1 MDTALNSKVLID
13 RLFSLLDDW
22 RNLPAYQLER
32 RADILFAIYLDKII
46 KSKFGDTIDFIV
58 PEFPVRVGDISEKLP
73 DLNKSFKIDYVA
85 VCEQAKR
92 VYFIELKT
100 DQTSRRDKQDWYLDK
115 AREIN
120 VTKLMDGIIKIYG
133 ATAQKTKYNNLIS
146 LLSKIGWLLM
156 DTGVCT
162 NTSKDYEICV
172 VYIQP
177 VNTDNADNIIS
188 FNDVASYLA
197 DQPDDL
203 TKRFVQSLKSWTTNP
218 NVANKPAYNSSL
230 ASVGYDELTI
240 G

>member
-1 MDTALNSKVLID
+1 MQAFMDTSLNSKVLID

-32 RADILFAIYLDKII
+32 RADIFFAIYLDKII
-46 KSKFGDTIDFIV
+46 KSKFGYTIDFVV

-85 VCEQAKR
+85 VCEQMKK

-100 DQTSRRDKQDWYLDK
+100 DQTSRRDKQDWYLEK
-115 AREIN
+115 AKEIN

-177 VNTDNADNIIS
+177 VNGDNADNIIS
-188 FNDVASYLA
+188 FSDIASYLA
-197 DQPDDL
+197 DQQDDL
-203 TKRFVQSLKSWTTNP
+203 TKRFVQSLNSWTANP
-218 NVANKPAYNSSL
+218 NVATKPAYNRGIA
-230 ASVGYDELTI
+230 ASGA
-240 G
+240 